1 MPPGE
6 RRRPGSYPRAGLRPR
21 LQVVGGREVRNLSM
35 SGAAADHGVQK
46 DRQGVLLKSDNI
58 FNSPIVL
65 YSWAPVTDALVA
77 SSVAAKSGGAT
88 RSTSPNSSPSSTKG
102 GPGATRACPN

>member
-1 MPPGE
+1 M
-6 RRRPGSYPRAGLRPR
+6 
-21 LQVVGGREVRNLSM
+21 
-35 SGAAADHGVQK
+35 
-46 DRQGVLLKSDNI
+46 LLKSDNI

-77 SSVAAKSGGAT
+77 SGVAAKSGGAYT
-88 RSTSPNSSPSSTKG
+88 VDLAKLVALVDKG